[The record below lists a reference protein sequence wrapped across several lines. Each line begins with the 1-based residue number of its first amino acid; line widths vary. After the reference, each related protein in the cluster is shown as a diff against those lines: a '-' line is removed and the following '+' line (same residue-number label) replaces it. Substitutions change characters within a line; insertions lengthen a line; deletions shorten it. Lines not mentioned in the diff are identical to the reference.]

1 MQLLQLVPVG
11 GAGGETVAA
20 PGLQRWRRRCGM
32 AAVALA
38 ALVVGLWLVDVL
50 RSGEGGGRAVP
61 EALSRAAILAA
72 LAAAAGWLIAAVAAR
87 LSGLRGRALAAA
99 LVLPALLALSLAVRF
114 AGIDSEVT
122 GRYYLDEGTYY
133 HHATRI
139 DQGEVLRL
147 SFVYPHFTYYADAL
161 VLWAAARFPA
171 MVAAAARRL
180 YGLEDPLAVAWLLL
194 RGVVALLS
202 ALTVVPVYKL
212 AARLAGG
219 GAAWTGRAAGALA
232 AALLVF
238 SDLYNEGSHL
248 NTCDVPSAF
257 FATLC
262 LLFVARLVDGERAG
276 DYLLAGAAAGLAGV
290 SKYPAALVALAIA
303 AVWAGW
309 RVRRR
314 DWNAGLIW
322 AALAAAGTVVAVM
335 PSLVVYPDFA
345 FSGPK
350 GILYG
355 AHQYGQGGWLGVM
368 PESNAGFY
376 ADKLLWSFGWPAVAA
391 GLSGLALLAWRRRGR
406 GRGLARLLWL
416 APFPVLF
423 LTLIVSMNM
432 VVKRNLYPVV
442 PILAVYLGVGMAAW
456 LELAAEIA
464 GRAAPQ
470 APPAA
475 GPGGPPGP
483 PDATS
488 PPGPAGRRLRA
499 RAVAWR
505 WAPAV
510 LAVAC
515 LWPPAELTARQTVG
529 YVTPSTR
536 EEAGAWIR
544 DHLPAGAS
552 IVKESYTPDFPA
564 GRFAVSHE
572 RFAGRIAIADL
583 RSPQN
588 DYLLLS
594 SAAYS
599 RFADPE
605 SLFTDNQRLLA
616 GRYQEI
622 FRTFP
627 LVKEWVPDELQ
638 LGPVLRLYRVD
649 PDPAA
654 CQPVA
659 QLPAADAFVSDA
671 AMRADPE
678 RPLQYRAAGEWSLF
692 RGCLPAGRYRLAL
705 AGQVLPPA
713 LVRIT
718 DAQGGRLDLVQVQP
732 AAGIVGGTA
741 GTARES
747 AAEIALGRR
756 GKVLFYVYLAP
767 GSRLRAVSVT
777 PVGGK

>member
-1 MQLLQLVPVG
+1 MELDP
-11 GAGGETVAA
+11 GAAGEAA
-20 PGLQRWRRRCGM
+20 PGWLRWRHRGG
-32 AAVALA
+32 AAAAALA
-38 ALVVGLWLVDVL
+38 ALVVGLWLLDVI
-50 RSGEGGGRAVP
+50 RGGEGGHAVP
-61 EALSRAAILAA
+61 ETLSRVAILAA
-72 LAAAAGWLIAAVAAR
+72 LAAGAVWLAAALAAR
-87 LSGLRGRALAAA
+87 LTGRRGRALGAA
-99 LVLPALLALSLAVRF
+99 LVLPALVALALVVRF
-114 AGIDSEVT
+114 AGIDSEVS

-161 VLWAAARFPA
+161 VLWAAARFPTV
-171 MVAAAARRL
+171 VAAAARRL

-212 AARLAGG
+212 AERLIGG

-232 AALLVF
+232 AALLIF

-262 LLFVARLVDGERAG
+262 LLFVARLIDRESVR

-290 SKYPAALVALAIA
+290 SKYPAALVSLGIA
-303 AVWAGW
+303 VVWAGW

-314 DWNAGLIW
+314 DWNAGLLW
-322 AALAAAGTVVAVM
+322 AALAAIGTVVAVM

-345 FSGPK
+345 FGGPK
-350 GILYG
+350 GIFFG

-391 GLSGLALLAWRRRGR
+391 GLSGLVLLVLRRRGHG
-406 GRGLARLLWL
+406 GRLARLLWL
-416 APFPVLF
+416 APYPVVF

-442 PILAVYLGVGMAAW
+442 PVLAVYLGVGMAAW
-456 LELAAEIA
+456 LELAAALA
-464 GRAAPQ
+464 GKQSQQ
-470 APPAA
+470 APAA
-475 GPGGPPGP
+475 GGGEGV
-483 PDATS
+483 A
-488 PPGPAGRRLRA
+488 RRFRA
-499 RAVAWR
+499 RAVWL
-505 WAPAV
+505 WAAVV
-510 LAVAC
+510 LAIAC
-515 LWPPAELTARQTVG
+515 LWPPADLTARQTVG

-544 DHLPAGAS
+544 AHLPLGAS
-552 IVKESYTPDFPA
+552 IVKESYTPDFPP

-583 RSPQN
+583 RVPQN

-599 RFADPE
+599 RFGDPE
-605 SLFTDNQRLLA
+605 ALFTDNQRLLA
-616 GRYQEI
+616 SRYDEI

-627 LVKEWVPDELQ
+627 LVKEWIPDELQ
-638 LGPVLRLYRVD
+638 LGPVLRLYRID
-649 PDPAA
+649 PAPAA
-654 CQPVA
+654 CLPVA
-659 QLPAADAFVSDA
+659 DLPAADAFVPDA
-671 AMRADPE
+671 AMRPGPE
-678 RPLQYRAAGEWSLF
+678 RPLQYRGEGDWSLF

-705 AGQVLPPA
+705 VGPVLPPA
-713 LVRIT
+713 LVRMT
-718 DAQGGRLDLVQVQP
+718 DASGAKIDLVQVKP
-732 AAGIVGGTA
+732 APG
-741 GTARES
+741 ES
-747 AAEIALGRR
+747 AAEIELSRP

-767 GSRLRAVSVT
+767 GSRLRAVTVT
-777 PVGGK
+777 PAKGK

>member
-1 MQLLQLVPVG
+1 MKPVPLLDPG
-11 GAGGETVAA
+11 SAAGEPAAA
-20 PGLQRWRRRCGM
+20 PGWLRWRHRCAIA
-32 AAVALA
+32 AAVLA
-38 ALVVGLWLVDVL
+38 ALVVGLWLLDVI
-50 RSGEGGGRAVP
+50 RGGEGSHAVP
-61 EALSRAAILAA
+61 ETLSRAAILAA
-72 LAAAAGWLIAAVAAR
+72 LAAGAAWLVTALAAR
-87 LSGLRGRALAAA
+87 LAGRRGRALGAA
-99 LVLPALLALSLAVRF
+99 LVLPALVVLSLAVRF
-114 AGIDSEVT
+114 AGIDSEVN

-161 VLWAAARFPA
+161 VLWAAARFPVV
-171 MVAAAARRL
+171 VAAAARRL

-212 AARLAGG
+212 AERLMGG
-219 GAAWTGRAAGALA
+219 GAAWAGRAAGALA
-232 AALLVF
+232 AALLIL

-262 LLFVARLVDGERAG
+262 LLYVARLIDRESVR

-290 SKYPAALVALAIA
+290 SKYPAALVSLGIA
-303 AVWAGW
+303 VVWAGC

-322 AALAAAGTVVAVM
+322 AALAAIGTVVVVM

-345 FSGPK
+345 FGGPK
-350 GILYG
+350 GIFFG

-391 GLSGLALLAWRRRGR
+391 GLSGLALLALRRRGR
-406 GRGLARLLWL
+406 AGRLARLLWL
-416 APFPVLF
+416 APYPLVF

-432 VVKRNLYPVV
+432 VVKRNLYPVM
-442 PILAVYLGVGMAAW
+442 PILAVYLGVGMAVW
-456 LELAAEIA
+456 LELAADL
-464 GRAAPQ
+464 AARQSQP
-470 APPAA
+470 APAA
-475 GPGGPPGP
+475 GGGGGM
-483 PDATS
+483 A
-488 PPGPAGRRLRA
+488 RLFRA
-499 RAVAWR
+499 RAARAVWL
-505 WAPAV
+505 WVAV
-510 LAVAC
+510 LLAIAC
-515 LWPPAELTARQTVG
+515 LWPPADLTARQTVG

-544 DHLPAGAS
+544 AHLPLGAS
-552 IVKESYTPDFPA
+552 IVKESYTPDFPP

-583 RSPQN
+583 RVPQN

-599 RFADPE
+599 RFGDPE
-605 SLFTDNQRLLA
+605 ALFTDNQRLLA
-616 GRYQEI
+616 SRYEEI

-627 LVKEWVPDELQ
+627 LVKEWIPDELQ
-638 LGPVLRLYRVD
+638 LGPVLRLYRI
-649 PDPAA
+649 DPAPDA

-659 QLPAADAFVSDA
+659 DLPAADAFVPDA
-671 AMRADPE
+671 AMRLGPE
-678 RPLQYRAAGEWSLF
+678 RPLQYRAEGDWSLF

-705 AGQVLPPA
+705 VGPLLPPA
-713 LVRIT
+713 LVRMT
-718 DAQGGRLDLVQVQP
+718 DAGGGKIDLVQVQP
-732 AAGIVGGTA
+732 APG
-741 GTARES
+741 ES
-747 AAEIALGRR
+747 AAEIVLSRP

-767 GSRLRAVSVT
+767 GSRLRAVTVT
-777 PVGGK
+777 PAKGK